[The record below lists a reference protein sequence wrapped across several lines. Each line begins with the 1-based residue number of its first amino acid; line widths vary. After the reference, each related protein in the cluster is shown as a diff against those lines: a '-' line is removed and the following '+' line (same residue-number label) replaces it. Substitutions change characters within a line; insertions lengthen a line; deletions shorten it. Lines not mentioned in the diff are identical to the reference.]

1 MTANWRR
8 DEKDLRDKILAADKK
23 FQDKSDMYQQKI
35 LQLQKQNATLSKQAK
50 KTNVNLR
57 LDNNPSPQDSP
68 II

>member
-8 DEKDLRDKILAADKK
+8 DEKDLRDKILAAEKK
-23 FQDKSDMYQQKI
+23 FQDRSDMYQQKI
-35 LQLQKQNATLSKQAK
+35 LLLQKQNATLSKQAK